1 MTFWTHE
8 SALAEILVC
17 IAFAYSLGVIAKT
30 VFTSQGVNVRVVSE
44 SCYYCF
50 SERVICCV
58 NEHPTGQAPGVVED
72 LR

>member
-17 IAFAYSLGVIAKT
+17 IVFVSTLGVTAKSI
-30 VFTSQGVNVRVVSE
+30 FTSHGVNVRVVSE

-50 SERVICCV
+50 NVRVICYV
-58 NEHPTGQAPGVVED
+58 TKHPTGQAPGVLEV
-72 LR
+72 L